1 MKLYERFGE
10 RGYHTSIATTFGI
23 DFDAY
28 ENIMLPRLRGA
39 GCHNNIV
46 MPDDAMLTQA
56 LGGASALPRQAGRL
70 YTVSGMKA
78 GGAFHPK
85 LFLQFG
91 REGGRMIVSSAN
103 ITSSGLAGNLEL
115 AGEMACEDGESG
127 EQRLI
132 AQAWRYALRIAAD
145 GGQALAAQIAWM
157 ESRTPWLRRATPAQG
172 AVALADGTQAALL
185 ITGGGTG
192 IGAQYRALIDD
203 APVRRL
209 IVVSPYWDDRLEA
222 LRHIAQNLSA
232 PSVAV
237 LIDGDM
243 AAFPKEA
250 VPQVKGLQLYDRGK
264 FREGRFIH
272 AKMIIAQTRTSDH
285 VLCGSANCTV
295 AALGG
300 PKFAGLNEEVCLYR
314 RLPAGSMLSALD
326 LDDFFGKEGRID
338 PRDLKPP
345 ERESDLD
352 LAEWKSRSPGRFEC
366 QYDILIWTPP
376 PALDPDSVAIELLDA
391 NGEALPCAL
400 TPQSAKLEG
409 QRRYQIGKA
418 MMRPAFA
425 RLRHRNGEY
434 SVPAIIALIDK
445 VRESAKEPRSKAAE
459 NAANQLAQETEE
471 GLWLLDVLD
480 TLEAAEREQQRGD
493 ASVSIKRDRKKEDKS
508 AAPEQHRKLS
518 YEEFMK
524 ARRPR
529 AADSAVVHNS
539 LAGSELSIVRG
550 FMNRILGLSGEEDEQ
565 PEGDDEAAPGGAFN
579 LGDETGNAEEAVEQG
594 ELKGLP
600 TDLIPAESDESKA
613 QKLKAQ
619 RKATRE
625 EIIEAAEAFVER
637 LGERKKDGTL
647 TTFDI
652 LRLRALLM
660 IVAAAGWAGREGR
673 PEDDKPRTSLQVLP
687 VENGGSAWPHAL
699 GRILFGFFG
708 GTDPAIRHIR
718 IDAAHDQISD
728 DILESWA
735 TCFWAIQA
743 CLNAPVTPQARAKFA
758 PVFMPVA
765 EKVYRLTGLRTEEM
779 LAENITAVMNRMSE
793 RFASRLGLGAN
804 ALKTGHE
811 TLTRRFLER
820 APAAIKTATSPVNSS

>member
-28 ENIMLPRLRGA
+28 ESIMLPRLRGA

-46 MPDDAMLTQA
+46 LPDDAMLTQA
-56 LGGASALPRQAGRL
+56 LGGASALPRLAGCL

-115 AGEMACEDGESG
+115 AGEMACEGGDSG

-132 AQAWRYALRIAAD
+132 AQAWRYALRLSSE

-157 ESRTPWLRRATPAQG
+157 ETRTPWLRRATPAQE
-172 AVALADGTQAALL
+172 AVMLADGTQAALL
-185 ITGGGTG
+185 TTGGGIG
-192 IGAQYRALIDD
+192 IGTQYLALIDD
-203 APVRRL
+203 PPVRRL

-222 LRHIAQNLSA
+222 LRYIAQSLSA
-232 PSVAV
+232 SSVAV
-237 LIDGDM
+237 LIDGDVP
-243 AAFPKEA
+243 AFPKEA
-250 VPQVKGLQLYDRGK
+250 VPQVKGLRLYDRGK

-272 AKMIIAQTRTSDH
+272 AKMIIAQTRRSDH

-300 PKFAGLNEEVCLYR
+300 AKFAGLNEEVCLYR
-314 RLPAGSMLSALD
+314 RLPAGSMLTALE
-326 LDDFFGKEGRID
+326 LDDFFGKGGHID
-338 PRDLKPP
+338 PRDLKPA
-345 ERESDLD
+345 ERDSDLN

-366 QYDILIWTPP
+366 LYDTLIWMPP
-376 PALDPDSVAIELLDA
+376 PGLDPDSVAIELLDA

-400 TPQSAKLEG
+400 TPQSAKTEG

-418 MMRPAFA
+418 LMRPAFA
-425 RLRHRNGEY
+425 RLRHRGGEY
-434 SVPAIIALIDK
+434 SVLAIIALIDK
-445 VRESAKEPRSKAAE
+445 VRESAREPRSRAAE
-459 NAANQLAQETEE
+459 NAASQLAQETEE

-480 TLEAAEREQQRGD
+480 TLEAAERERQRTD
-493 ASVSIKRDRKKEDKS
+493 ASVSIKRDRKKEDKP
-508 AAPEQHRKLS
+508 AAPEHHRKLN

-529 AADSAVVHNS
+529 APDSVVVRNS

-550 FMNRILGLSGEEDEQ
+550 FINRILGLSGEEPER

-594 ELKGLP
+594 DLEGLP
-600 TDLIPAESDESKA
+600 TDMIPAESDEAKA

-625 EIIEAAEAFVER
+625 EIIDAAEAFVAR
-637 LGERKKDGTL
+637 LAERKKDGTL

-660 IVAAAGWAGREGR
+660 IVAAAGWAGRDGG
-673 PEDDKPRTSLQVLP
+673 PEDDKRRTSLQVLP
-687 VENGGSAWPHAL
+687 VENGGSAWPYAL

-708 GTDPAIRHIR
+708 GPDPAIRHIR

-728 DILESWA
+728 DILETWA
-735 TCFWAIQA
+735 TCFWAVQA
-743 CLNAPVTPQARAKFA
+743 CLNAPVSPQARAKFA
-758 PVFMPVA
+758 PIFMPVA

-779 LAENITAVMNRMSE
+779 REDNITAVISRMSE
-793 RFASRLGLGAN
+793 RFAARLGLGTDV
-804 ALKTGHE
+804 LKAGHE
-811 TLTRRFLER
+811 TLTRKFLHSINYALR
-820 APAAIKTATSPVNSS
+820 